1 MTTQSTH
8 LLERPRTRLGW
19 WAVWLMLAFA
29 AMFLINS
36 TVFAPYYDSDTAFRQ
51 AFLPFYWTFMLSCG
65 LAAGVVGIVAMTRQH
80 ERSWLVWLA
89 LLAGILALLIVLLV
103 LFGPS

>member
-1 MTTQSTH
+1 MTTDSVQSKW
-8 LLERPRTRLGW
+8 RPSTRLGW

-89 LLAGILALLIVLLV
+89 LLTGVFALLIMLLV